1 MMTFKTDFFFVLIEL
16 ATWLTV
22 TDKNLHA
29 IKKKKKKEGYFQLP
43 ICYTVKN

>member
-1 MMTFKTDFFFVLIEL
+1 MMTFKTDFFVLIEL

-29 IKKKKKKEGYFQLP
+29 IKQKTDYFQLP
-43 ICYTVKN
+43 ISYTVKN